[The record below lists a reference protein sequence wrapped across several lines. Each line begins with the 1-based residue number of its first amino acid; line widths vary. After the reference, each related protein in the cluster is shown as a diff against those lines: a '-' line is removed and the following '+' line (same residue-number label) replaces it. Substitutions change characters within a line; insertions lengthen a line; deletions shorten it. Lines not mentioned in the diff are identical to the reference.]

1 MQSVPALVDDI
12 RISSTRY
19 IKVDVLYNS
28 TREAVLKIEQ
38 NGIEM
43 RPVLHAK

>member
-19 IKVDVLYNS
+19 KVDVLYNS

-43 RPVLHAK
+43 RPVLQAK